1 MRFMCLLGT
10 LFSMSAHAAPP
21 PGPRAAVNTMH
32 LAWGACVT
40 EGCRVWVFD
49 KPELTDNP
57 NWSPCSRV
65 AQTACKPM

>member
-21 PGPRAAVNTMH
+21 PGRERSIPCIWHGVP
-32 LAWGACVT
+32 VT